1 MCLFWAGQPGSVGS
15 LGAAHG
21 TSGWVPDGRATAAAK
36 LVLAS
41 GVYGDRCGRG
51 KRVCGERR
59 MHWECVMERGGRLHV
74 CMGRVA
80 EGQCMELIHRC
91 SLYQSV
97 RTCVPSSQQEP
108 SCVVLVVKSCPRSW
122 PSWHWGR
129 PARSGTCGHSC
140 TETQDY
146 MRA

>member
-15 LGAAHG
+15 LRAAHG
-21 TSGWVPDGRATAAAK
+21 TSGWVPDGRATATAK

-41 GVYGDRCGRG
+41 GVYGDRGREKSTG
-51 KRVCGERR
+51 ERVCGERR

-80 EGQCMELIHRC
+80 EGQCMELIHRH

-97 RTCVPSSQQEP
+97 CTCVPGSQQEP
-108 SCVVLVVKSCPRSW
+108 SCVVLVVKSCLWS
-122 PSWHWGR
+122 
-129 PARSGTCGHSC
+129 
-140 TETQDY
+140 
-146 MRA
+146 